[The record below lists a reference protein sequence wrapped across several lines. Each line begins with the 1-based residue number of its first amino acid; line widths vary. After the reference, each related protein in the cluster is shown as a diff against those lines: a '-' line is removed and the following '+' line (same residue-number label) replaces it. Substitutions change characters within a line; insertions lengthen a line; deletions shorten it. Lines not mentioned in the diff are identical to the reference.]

1 MFPFALAA
9 AVAVNM
15 ARTADENAVRR
26 RARTETHEDGND
38 LDARIR
44 EIGDSMQRQMRREHK
59 AIERARS
66 TEKADLVDLCDV
78 FDVTIREK
86 RMDDDLCGWIE
97 EYDLLDSRR
106 SRIVVNASH
115 TEERRRFTIVH
126 MLGHQYYHRDM
137 FDRRAKRGANADRS
151 YDQKEGSP
159 WWNPAI
165 DAACKSRANRF
176 AVDLLTAKPMM
187 LRLMGD
193 GLDAPAIA
201 ARLCI
206 SEKVARMRMEMLRG

>member
-15 ARTADENAVRR
+15 IRRADEDAVRR
-26 RARTETHEDGND
+26 RTRTETPEND
-38 LDARIR
+38 LDVRIR

-59 AIERARS
+59 ALERARS

-78 FDVTIREK
+78 FDVAVVQKT
-86 RMDDDLCGWIE
+86 MDDDLCGWIE
-97 EYDLLDSRR
+97 EYDFLDSRR

-115 TEERRRFTIVH
+115 TEERRRFTIAH
-126 MLGHQYYHRDM
+126 MLGHQYYHRDL

-151 YDQKEGSP
+151 YDQKQGSP

-206 SEKVARMRMEMLRG
+206 SEKAALMRMEMLRG